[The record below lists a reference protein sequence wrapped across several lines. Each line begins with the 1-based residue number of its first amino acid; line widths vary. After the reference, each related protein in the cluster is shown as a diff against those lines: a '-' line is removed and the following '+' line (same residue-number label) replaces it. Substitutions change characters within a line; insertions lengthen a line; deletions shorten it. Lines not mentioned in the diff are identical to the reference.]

1 MKKLLA
7 GICIVLALMLLI
19 PVPMRLK
26 DGGSVEYKAM
36 LYTVTDV
43 HRIRPTPS
51 SVWEENFEEGIII
64 EILGREVFN
73 NVDSRWP

>member
-26 DGGSVEYKAM
+26 DGGSVEWNAV

-64 EILGREVFN
+64 EILGREVFRR
-73 NVDSRWP
+73 VE